1 MILLSRYG
9 HIHITNA
16 AFLLHRITFSPKH
29 RLVTNK
35 EKYMDILIKK
45 EANATAVTVTGRLDA
60 VTAPEYEKKMQ
71 ELIAGGDIRLVVDF
85 EQLDYISSAGL
96 RGLLVTAK
104 LLKAK
109 GGQVRFANVKGTVKE
124 VFDISG
130 FGSIFQMDDT
140 VAAALAA
147 LP

>member
-1 MILLSRYG
+1 
-9 HIHITNA
+9 
-16 AFLLHRITFSPKH
+16 
-29 RLVTNK
+29 
-35 EKYMDILIKK
+35 MDILIKK
-45 EANATAVTVTGRLDA
+45 EANAIVVTVTGRLDA

-130 FGSIFQMDDT
+130 FCSIFQMDDT
-140 VAAALAA
+140 VAADLAA
-147 LP
+147 LL